1 MTKKMYFIFSQL
13 REEKGRN
20 ILIMIEFMIAI
31 VALHIVIYEFK
42 DFYDR
47 SQVYESLNLENMV
60 CFMADETVDISEL
73 AEKNQ
78 MSWCS
83 ENKVP
88 FMAKNKDGEW
98 IFSVTPYTKVQ
109 AQGMKYPVI
118 GNWFDIS
125 KDNTQAVIS
134 PELATEMDIGKTYT
148 VYEEETEQ
156 KITFEVVGIL
166 KKDKIFYMPNDSYSS
181 TISQGMDREV
191 FLYSQ
196 NKFPNYTI
204 EGENVYL
211 AKYPTKSSLEK
222 SIPNLQKNTHVD
234 SIKLVSEAWEEDM
247 KFSLSQMTV
256 PSLIATI
263 IVFLLIINIISNNLL
278 SIQAKERSFGILFLN
293 GATQKQCFY
302 MEIVTDMIPVIGS
315 ILMTEIVLFSMRLR
329 GLGQYISI
337 EGFVCSMAVCFIV
350 LIGSVYV
357 NMKILYK
364 KEVLEMIEG
373 R

>member
-13 REEKGRN
+13 HEEKGKN

-31 VALHIVIYEFK
+31 VALHIVIYEFII
-42 DFYDR
+42 FYDR
-47 SQVYESLNLENMV
+47 SQVYESLELENMV
-60 CFMADETVDISEL
+60 CFMADETVDISVL
-73 AEKNQ
+73 AEENQ

-83 ENKVP
+83 ENEAS

-98 IFSVTPYTKVQ
+98 MFSVTPYTKVQ
-109 AQGMKYPVI
+109 AQEMKYPVT
-118 GNWFDIS
+118 GKWFDTS

-148 VYEEETEQ
+148 AYEEETEQ

-166 KKDKIFYMPNDSYSS
+166 KKDKIFYIPNDSYSN
-181 TISQGMDREV
+181 TISYGMDREI

-204 EGENVYL
+204 DGKEVYL
-211 AKYPTKSSLEK
+211 AKYPTKSILEE
-222 SIPNLQKNTHVD
+222 SIQNLEMNPHVH
-234 SIKLVSEAWEEDM
+234 SIRLVSEAWEEDM
-247 KFSLSQMTV
+247 NYSVSQMTV
-256 PSLIATI
+256 PALIAAVV
-263 IVFLLIINIISNNLL
+263 VFLLIINIISNNLL
-278 SIQAKERSFGILFLN
+278 SIQAKERCFGILFLN
-293 GATQKQCFY
+293 GATQRQCFY
-302 MEIVTDMIPVIGS
+302 MEIVTDMIPIAGS
-315 ILMTEIVLFSMRLR
+315 IILTEIVLHFMGQR
-329 GLGQYISI
+329 GFGQYVSI
-337 EGFVCSMAVCFIV
+337 EGFICSMAVCLIV

>member
-1 MTKKMYFIFSQL
+1 MTKKLYFIFSQL
-13 REEKGRN
+13 REEKGKN
-20 ILIMIEFMIAI
+20 ILIMMEFIIAI
-31 VALHIVIYEFK
+31 VALHIVIYEFIN
-42 DFYDR
+42 FNDR
-47 SQVYESLNLENMV
+47 YQVYNSLELENMV
-60 CFMADETVDISEL
+60 CFTADKTVDIDVL

-83 ENKVP
+83 ENEIP

-98 IFSVTPYTKVQ
+98 MFSVTPYTKVQ
-109 AQGMKYPVI
+109 AQEIKYPVT
-118 GNWFDIS
+118 GKWFDTT
-125 KDNTQAVIS
+125 KDTTQAVIS

-181 TISQGMDREV
+181 TISHGMDREI

-196 NKFPNYTI
+196 NKFPNYTLD
-204 EGENVYL
+204 GKDVYL
-211 AKYPTKSSLEK
+211 AKYPTKSILEK
-222 SIPNLQKNTHVD
+222 SISNLEKNPNVD
-234 SIKLVSEAWEEDM
+234 SIRLVSEAWEEDM
-247 KFSLSQMTV
+247 NFSVGQMTV
-256 PSLIATI
+256 PALIAAI

-278 SIQAKERSFGILFLN
+278 SIQSKERSFGILFLN
-293 GATQKQCFY
+293 GATQRQCFY
-302 MEIVTDMIPVIGS
+302 MEIVTDMIPIAGS
-315 ILMTEIVLFSMRLR
+315 ILLTEIVLHFMGQR
-329 GLGQYISI
+329 GLGQYVSI
-337 EGFVCSMAVCFIV
+337 EGFVCSIAVCLIV